1 MPHSAP
7 GISHSTPGIPHGTPG
22 VRENSQTPAGK
33 PWSRAIDVHHHILP
47 DFYLDELENMGVRTI
62 LPGIDR
68 PTWSADSSLAMMDR
82 HGIRA
87 AVVSVWPGVP
97 AGLEP
102 EPAAEFAR
110 RVNEYLAEL
119 VAAHPGRFGAFATL
133 PIPHTDLVLE
143 EFEYAVDT
151 LGLDGVGLVSNYAGL
166 YVGDRS
172 MDPLFAAAARR
183 RSPLF
188 VHPTV
193 PPSTG
198 QPDFGLPASL
208 YEFPFE
214 SVRVAAQLLYNQT
227 LERFPELPVILP
239 HGGGGVP
246 FYAGRLSCGGLIS
259 AALTD
264 RLPEDPVGSLQR
276 LYIDIAM
283 TGDPHALAAL
293 RSFAPANRILVG
305 SDFPLMPESYTL
317 DTGHRVVR
325 HGGFS
330 AEERTRLD
338 HANAEGLFPRFTGK
352 DG

>member
-1 MPHSAP
+1 MPDSKQAP
-7 GISHSTPGIPHGTPG
+7 AE
-22 VRENSQTPAGK
+22 R

-47 DFYLDELENMGVRTI
+47 DFYLDELARMGVATI
-62 LPGIDR
+62 LPGVDR
-68 PTWSADSSLAMMDR
+68 PTWSARGSLAMMDR

-97 AGLEP
+97 ATLEP
-102 EPAAEFAR
+102 KPAGEFAR
-110 RVNEYLAEL
+110 RVNEYLADL

-133 PIPHTDLVLE
+133 PFPHLDLVLE

-151 LGLDGVGLVSNYAGL
+151 LGLDGVGLVSNYGGL
-166 YVGDRS
+166 YVGDRA

-198 QPDFGLPASL
+198 QPDLGLPASL

-227 LERFPELPVILP
+227 LERFPDLPVILP

-246 FYAGRLSCGGLIS
+246 FYAGRLACGGLIS
-259 AALTD
+259 ASLAD
-264 RLPEDPVGSLQR
+264 RLPEDPVGSLRR
-276 LYIDIAM
+276 LYVDVAM
-283 TGDPHALAAL
+283 AGDPHAMAAL
-293 RSFAPANRILVG
+293 RSFAPADRIVVG
-305 SDFPLMPESYTL
+305 SDFPLMPEHYTL
-317 DTGHRVVR
+317 DTGHRVIA

-330 AEERTRLD
+330 AGERTRLE
-338 HANAEGLFPRFTGK
+338 HANAETLFPRFLPPGRGRADGK